1 MEECE
6 MSPVSIRFTDEE
18 REMLQNFAKFN
29 GENLSTAIKR
39 IVFERLE
46 DEYDMYLVD
55 RYRKRTKGKSYSPE
69 EAAALLNIS
78 DEI

>member
-1 MEECE
+1 
-6 MSPVSIRFTDEE
+6 MSPVSIRFTEEE
-18 REMLQNFAKFN
+18 RDLLQSFANFN
-29 GENLSTAIKR
+29 GVNLSTAIKR

-55 RYRKRTKGKSYSPE
+55 EHRKRTKGKSYSAD
-69 EAAALLNIS
+69 EAAKLLDIR